1 MNIKPLGNRVL
12 VKQLEEEK
20 VTQSGIVLPDTM
32 DSKKKIEAEVIA
44 IGDGEKVTKLG
55 LQAGDKV
62 IIEKWGG
69 EEVELTEDGKKVE
82 YKILDHDKVLAKV
95 TSA

>member
-1 MNIKPLGNRVL
+1 MQITPLGDRVL
-12 VKQLEEEK
+12 VRQLEEEK
-20 VTQSGIVLPDTM
+20 VTQSGIVLPDTV

-44 IGDGEKVTKLG
+44 VGDGEKVAKLG
-55 LQAGDKV
+55 LQKGDKV

-95 TSA
+95 TTA